1 MANKILVGY
10 DGSSPAAEAVAWA
23 ADEAVARGAS
33 LTIVSC
39 YRIPVTTGAYGW
51 PATSAI
57 ELLLEA
63 AQQSAAHMREMIA
76 LAHPG
81 LAITTDVSAGPA
93 STILVDGAQ
102 ADDLIVV
109 GASSHEG
116 AGAFWLGSTPRQ
128 VIRHSHCP
136 VVVVRGAASRG
147 RPDRIVV
154 GIDGS
159 PAADEALV
167 WAAREA
173 ELHGVELVVVH
184 AWSYPYAPTVTTT
197 SQARDLMEIDAA
209 CVLDRAL
216 EVVRDRS
223 SAEVSG
229 RLIESATVSA
239 LLDTVRD
246 GDVMVLGHR
255 GHSSLVAGLLGSTVN
270 AVVDRCAVPVAIVRV
285 QEERS

>member
-1 MANKILVGY
+1 
-10 DGSSPAAEAVAWA
+10 
-23 ADEAVARGAS
+23 VARGAS
-33 LTIVSC
+33 LKIVSC

-57 ELLLEA
+57 EMLLEA

-81 LAITTDVSAGPA
+81 LPISTEVSAGPA
-93 STILVDGAQ
+93 SSVLVDGEGPG
-102 ADDLIVV
+102 DLVVV

-116 AGAFWLGSTPRQ
+116 AGAFWLGSTPRH
-128 VIRHSHCP
+128 VIRHSACP

-159 PAADEALV
+159 PAADEALR
-167 WAAREA
+167 WAIQEA
-173 ELHGVELVVVH
+173 ELHGIELVVVH
-184 AWSYPYAPTVTTT
+184 AWSYPYSPVATTT

-216 EVVRDRS
+216 ETVRERS
-223 SAEVSG
+223 SVEVAG
-229 RLIESATVSA
+229 RLVENATVSA

-246 GDVMVLGHR
+246 GDVLVLGHR

-270 AVVDRCAVPVAIVRV
+270 AVVDRCAVPVAIVKV
-285 QEERS
+285 HEDRS

>member
-1 MANKILVGY
+1 MANKIMVGY

-39 YRIPVTTGAYGW
+39 YRLPVTTGAYGW

-57 ELLLEA
+57 EMLLEA
-63 AQQSAAHMREMIA
+63 AEQSAAHMREMIA

-81 LAITTDVSAGPA
+81 LRITTEVSAGPA
-93 STILVDGAQ
+93 STILVEGAGP
-102 ADDLIVV
+102 DDLIVV

-128 VIRHSHCP
+128 VVRHSRCP
-136 VVVVRGAASRG
+136 VVVVRSAASRG

-159 PAADEALV
+159 PAADEALS
-167 WAAREA
+167 WAAAEA

-184 AWSYPYAPTVTTT
+184 AWSYPYSPTVTAT

-216 EVVRDRS
+216 ETVRERS
-223 SAEVSG
+223 SVEVTG
-229 RLIESATVSA
+229 RLVENATVSA

-246 GDVMVLGHR
+246 GDVLVLGHR

-285 QEERS
+285 HDERS